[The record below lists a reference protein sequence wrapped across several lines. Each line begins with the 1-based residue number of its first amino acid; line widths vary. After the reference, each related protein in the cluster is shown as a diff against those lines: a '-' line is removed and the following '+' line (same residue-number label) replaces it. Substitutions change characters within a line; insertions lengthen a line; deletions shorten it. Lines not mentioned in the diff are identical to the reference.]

1 MSILAARRNALFCV
15 LTGIETEGCC
25 VPVSGGPTLAFALED
40 AAANKFCAACWFAGL
55 VSCRRTPR
63 GAVGGVGF
71 GRALVLAG
79 EVSLSLKGTG
89 SPASKRS
96 KGIEAGTVSGMS
108 ARHLGLKQA
117 IAPWTAV

>member
-15 LTGIETEGCC
+15 LTGIETEGRC
-25 VPVSGGPTLAFALED
+25 VPASGGPTLAFAFGD
-40 AAANKFCAACWFAGL
+40 AAANRFCAACWVTGL
-55 VSCRRTPR
+55 VICRRIPR
-63 GAVGGVGF
+63 GTVGGVGF
-71 GRALVLAG
+71 GRGLVLAG

-96 KGIEAGTVSGMS
+96 KGVEAGTVSGMS

>member
-1 MSILAARRNALFCV
+1 MSILVARRNALFCV
-15 LTGIETEGCC
+15 LTEIETEGRC
-25 VPVSGGPTLAFALED
+25 VPASGGPTLAFALGD
-40 AAANKFCAACWFAGL
+40 AAANRFCAACWFAGL
-55 VSCRRTPR
+55 VICRRTQR
-63 GAVGGVGF
+63 GTVGGVGF

-89 SPASKRS
+89 SPASRRS
-96 KGIEAGTVSGMS
+96 NRTEAGTVIGMS